1 MKLQKPRGTRDF
13 LPEEMQKRR
22 YVESIMRDL
31 AEKWGYDEIKTPTFE
46 STELFTIKSGEG
58 IIEEIY
64 AFKDKGGR
72 DISLRPELTAPV
84 MRMYV
89 NEMQMTPKPL
99 KLYYFDNCFRYER
112 PQKGRFREFW
122 QFGVE
127 IIGGKFPDADC
138 EVIALASSM
147 LKALN
152 IRARLH
158 IGHLGVIR
166 SLLKELDPDV
176 QNDIF
181 RLLDKK
187 DEKKIKETL
196 KGLGSSGIAD
206 ELIELIHLG
215 GSNPIKDAKKLIGD
229 DFSLQELEKVIEM
242 LSFYG
247 VEPKIDFGIA
257 RGLDYYNGIVFE
269 IYSDELGAQ
278 NQICGGGSYQ
288 LAGLFGGADVVSTG
302 SAFGFDRTLEVC
314 KVETPPKIKVVVAST
329 DEARNEGIKI
339 ALKLREYV
347 PTYFD
352 LMQKGLK
359 SQLSFANTIG
369 ASYTVIIGKK
379 ELKENKVT
387 LKDMVAEK
395 QEMVD
400 LEECVSRVAGKGQK
414 EDGLPS

>member
-13 LPEEMQKRR
+13 LPEEMRKRR
-22 YVESIMRDL
+22 FVEGIMGNI
-31 AEKWGYDEIKTPTFE
+31 AERWGYEEIKTPTFE

-89 NEMQMTPKPL
+89 NEMQMTSKPL

-138 EVIALASSM
+138 EVIALASSI
-147 LKALN
+147 LDELN
-152 IRARLH
+152 IKARLH
-158 IGHLGVIR
+158 IGHLGLIR
-166 SLLKELDPDV
+166 SILKDFDSSV
-176 QNDIF
+176 QNDIL

-187 DEKKIKETL
+187 DEEGIKKTL
-196 KGLGSSGIAD
+196 DGFKDTKKSD
-206 ELIELIHLG
+206 TLIEIINLSG
-215 GSNPIKDAKKLIGD
+215 KSSIKAARDLIGD
-229 DFSLQELEKVIEM
+229 DVSLHELDRVVEM
-242 LSFYG
+242 LNLYC

-257 RGLDYYNGIVFE
+257 RGLDYYNGVVFE

-278 NQICGGGSYQ
+278 NQICGGGSYR
-288 LAGLFGGADVVSTG
+288 LAGLFGGTDVVSTG
-302 SAFGFDRTLEVC
+302 FAFGFDRTLEVC
-314 KVETPPKIKVVVAST
+314 NVDLPQKNKVVVAAT
-329 DEARNEGIKI
+329 DDTRGEAIKI

-352 LMQKGLK
+352 IMQKGLK

-369 ASYTVIIGKK
+369 ASYAVIIGKK
-379 ELKENKVT
+379 ELLEHKVT
-387 LKDMVAEK
+387 LKDMKTQK
-395 QEMVD
+395 QELVD
-400 LEECVSRVAGKGQK
+400 LDECVCRVTFI
-414 EDGLPS
+414 S